1 MAKRKARPRY
11 PKGHPKA
18 GKFMSN
24 RAIAARKAARS
35 RSRKNPGRTVR
46 KNAPKR
52 RATTR
57 KRTTTTKRR
66 SPTRR
71 NPPRRQIDVVGSLM
85 DGSVEAV
92 QILIGK
98 AAARSLPDLVGAPK
112 QGNIGLAVQA
122 ATALVVGWGA
132 GMFLSENA
140 ARAMM
145 AGGLT
150 APIETLI
157 VSYNVPWLGRALS
170 PVSTANGVAA
180 YASRARIGNG
190 LSGYVKRRPAPI
202 IQARGMSGYVSS
214 ADRGLEM
221 YDE

>member
-11 PKGHPKA
+11 KSGPKKGQ
-18 GKFMSN
+18 FMSD
-24 RAIAARKAARS
+24 RAIAASRRRKSPA
-35 RSRKNPGRTVR
+35 RKNPGRTVAKRNPSR
-46 KNAPKR
+46 K
-52 RATTR
+52 RATRKAAPR
-57 KRTTTTKRR
+57 KRA
-66 SPTRR
+66 PARR
-71 NPPRRQIDVVGSLM
+71 NPPRRVDIVGSLM

-122 ATALVVGWGA
+122 ATALVTGYVA

-150 APIETLI
+150 APLETLI
-157 VSYNVPWLGRALS
+157 VSYDVPWLGRALS

-180 YASRARIGNG
+180 YASRAQIGSG
-190 LSGYVKRRPAPI
+190 MAGYVKRRPQPVVM
-202 IQARGMSGYVSS
+202 ARGMSGYVSS
-214 ADRGLEM
+214 TDRGLQD
-221 YDE
+221 YGD